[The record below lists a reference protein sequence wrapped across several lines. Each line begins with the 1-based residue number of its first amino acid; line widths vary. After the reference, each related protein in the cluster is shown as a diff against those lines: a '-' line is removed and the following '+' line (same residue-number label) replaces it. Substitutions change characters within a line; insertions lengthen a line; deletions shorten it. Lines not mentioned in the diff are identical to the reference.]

1 VSAFR
6 EQITVAMVTAQRER
20 DHWARQVE
28 KLSELLEG
36 GEPSPPEPL
45 GTALNSA
52 AVGGDVT
59 VHLAGKPKPSRA
71 PGDRA
76 VRAPG
81 AGQAA
86 ILAALEAQPGA
97 TAQEIAPALGV
108 RPETVLG
115 TLGKLERAHKVTATN
130 TRPKR
135 WSLAAS
141 APSSPAPA
149 PARTPPAAKSLGLG
163 EPEVGG
169 EVVRRIEA
177 ALGESDVAL
186 TIHSLAR
193 AASCTTGAVVPA
205 LRRLRSDGRATELE
219 MGKWRATSESAADLV
234 R

>member
-1 VSAFR
+1 MSAFR
-6 EQITVAMVTAQRER
+6 EQIETAIATAQRER
-20 DHWARQVE
+20 DHWARQAE

-36 GEPSPPEPL
+36 GEPSPPEPK
-45 GTALNSA
+45 ASSA
-52 AVGGDVT
+52 GE
-59 VHLAGKPKPSRA
+59 PKPGRA
-71 PGDRA
+71 RTA
-76 VRAPG
+76 RSPG
-81 AGQAA
+81 APGQAA
-86 ILAALEAQPGA
+86 ILAALEKQPGA
-97 TAQEIAPALGV
+97 TAQEIAPELGI

-115 TLGKLERAHKVTATN
+115 TLGKLKSARKVTATN

-149 PARTPPAAKSLGLG
+149 PVPVRTSPAADEYFRGTSAQLRDALEVIEA

-169 EVVRRIEA
+169 EVVHRIEA

-193 AASCTTGAVVPA
+193 AASCTSGAVVAA

-219 MGKWRATSESAADLV
+219 PGKWRAASEPAADLV